1 MSLQQQAAG
10 RTRRETNR
18 ENNRDAILEAARVV
32 FTELGHGATT
42 VRDIIRR
49 TDLASGTF
57 YNYFE
62 SKEAVYQALT
72 DEIGNELRAKLSLA
86 RAKAKNF

>member
-1 MSLQQQAAG
+1 MDQQTVSQS
-10 RTRRETNR
+10 RREINR
-18 ENNRDAILEAARVV
+18 VNNRDAILRAAREV
-32 FTELGHGATT
+32 FTEIGLGATT

-62 SKEAVYQALT
+62 GA
-72 DEIGNELRAKLSLA
+72 G
-86 RAKAKNF
+86 